1 MNDRADRVTPEL
13 AGRESDAKRL
23 APLGEVVRRRRKELG
38 LRQTE
43 LADLAGCSP
52 RFVHTVEQEKPSLR
66 LDKVLDLLEVL
77 GLDLLVVPGRGRIA
91 DGSET
96 PGDRGDSG

>member
-1 MNDRADRVTPEL
+1 M
-13 AGRESDAKRL
+13 KRL
-23 APLGEVVRRRRKELG
+23 GPLGEVVRRRRKELG

-52 RFVHTVEQEKPSLR
+52 RFVHTVEQDKSSLR

-77 GLDLLVVPGRGRIA
+77 GLDLLLIPGRGRIA
-91 DGSET
+91 DSSET
-96 PGDRGDSG
+96 PGDRGESE